1 MDKVRII
8 FVGLGKRGQFLLGE
22 LCRMDDVDIV
32 GVCDVYEDRTEKG
45 KQTVEEIQG
54 HTPFAST
61 DYIEVFD
68 NVKAD
73 AAITASS
80 WQTHVPICIE
90 AMKRGMYAA
99 TEVGGATSLEQ
110 CFELVRVSEETK
122 MPCMMLE
129 NCCYNEFEMS
139 IFKMVKMGLF
149 GELVH
154 AEGGYRHDLRGEV
167 SGGKINRHYRLDNY
181 KHRNGDLYPTH
192 ALGPIAK
199 TLDINRGN
207 RMIKLVSVASK
218 ARGLNAYIKSR
229 GGEIMENA
237 DFPFACGDVV
247 TTIISCAHGETITLT
262 HDTTLPTPYSRCY
275 LIEGTRGIA
284 SENNG
289 SVISV
294 EGVTPTNNGWD
305 PNGFVKIS
313 EYYDKYRHPLWTAYR
328 DEGVHAGHGGM
339 DYLVLRAFVTSVR
352 DYAPTPIDVY
362 DTAAWM
368 SITPLS
374 EASVAMGGMPVDIP
388 DFTGGKWMTR
398 EPERRTIFTLSEVCD
413 EQFENL
419 EKI

>member
-1 MDKVRII
+1 MSKVRLI
-8 FVGLGKRGQFLLGE
+8 FIGLGKRGVSLLGE
-22 LCRMDDVDIV
+22 LCEMDDVEIV
-32 GVCDVYEDRTEKG
+32 GVSDVYADRTAKG
-45 KQTVEEIQG
+45 VSMVEEKQG
-54 HTPFAST
+54 HTPFSST
-61 DYIEVFD
+61 NYIEVFD

-73 AAITASS
+73 AAIAATS
-80 WQTHVPICIE
+80 WQTHVEICLA

-110 CFELVRVSEETK
+110 CWQLVETSLETG

-139 IFKMVKMGLF
+139 IFKMVREGLF

-154 AEGGYRHDLRGEV
+154 AEGGYRHDLRSEV
-167 SGGKINRHYRLDNY
+167 AGGKINRHYRLDNY
-181 KHRNGDLYPTH
+181 KHRNGELYPTH

-207 RMIKLVSVASK
+207 RMLKLVSIASK
-218 ARGLNAYIKSR
+218 ARGLNAYIKEK
-229 GGEIMENA
+229 GGEISENA
-237 DFPFACGDVV
+237 DYPFACGDVV
-247 TTIISCAHGETITLT
+247 TTIISCAGGETITLT
-262 HDTTLPTPYSRCY
+262 HDTTLPTPYSRSY
-275 LIEGTRGIA
+275 LIEGTKGIA

-289 SVISV
+289 FSICVD
-294 EGVTPTNNGWD
+294 GVTPKDESWD
-305 PNGFVKIS
+305 PNKFCKIS
-313 EYYDKYRHPLWTAYR
+313 DYYDKYRHPLWKAYR

-352 DYAPTPIDVY
+352 DKAPTPIDVY

-368 SITPLS
+368 AITPLS
-374 EASVAMGGMPVDIP
+374 EASVAAGGMPVDIP

-398 EPERRTIFTLSEVCD
+398 EPERRTIFSLSEVCE